1 MPSTYSPLLRV
12 ELIGV
17 GDQSNTW
24 GLTNNTNL
32 GTILETAIAGTAL
45 VSVQSG
51 DHTLTQLDGT
61 ADESRCMILRVTGT
75 PGVPRTVFA
84 PKLSKVYIVINE
96 SNAVVTLRGSDTTGV
111 QFSPGA
117 RTIVIYNGLDFVTL
131 SQSIVNI
138 VSETT
143 GTLTVARGGTGT
155 VNGSITGTGALSF
168 TAGGTNQNVNLI
180 PSGTGIVADNLG
192 RVRSIPLSGSAK
204 TAPYTLAITDVGQ
217 FIQVGSGGSITI
229 PDSVFATGDTLV
241 IANNTSG
248 TVSITCSITTA
259 YVAGTDGDKNTITI
273 APRGIATVLFLSPN
287 TCIVTGNVS

>member
-24 GLTNNTNL
+24 GITNNTNL
-32 GTILETAIAGTAL
+32 GTILETAIAGTAI

-96 SNAVVTLRGSDTTGV
+96 SDAVVTLRGSDTTGV

-117 RTIVIYNGLDFVTL
+117 RTIVIYNGVDFVTL

-192 RVRSIPLSGSAK
+192 RVRAIPLSGSAK

-248 TVSITCSITTA
+248 TVSITCSIATA